1 MSHCILCLDLATVT
15 GWAALVNP
23 GSPAERVVSG
33 TQSFA
38 INARVEGAGMR
49 YLRFSHW
56 MDEMSRIYAIK
67 RLAFEEVK
75 QRAASVA
82 AGHMYGGFMATLT
95 SWCEANA
102 VPYEGIPVQTIKKH
116 ATGKGNASKEDVI
129 KAMRTKGHVVED
141 DNEADALALLY
152 YVMTYA
158 TPGTPNIRPAPHSS
172 PARRVPLDPLRLPR
186 RPVSR

>member
-1 MSHCILCLDLATVT
+1 VTLLCLDLATVT
-15 GWAALVNP
+15 GWALRGPSGALL
-23 GSPAERVVSG
+23 SG

-49 YLRFSHW
+49 YLRFRHW
-56 MDEMSRIYAIK
+56 MDTMHSLYPIS

-95 SWCEANA
+95 SWCEERG

-116 ATGKGNASKEDVI
+116 VTGKGNASKEDVI
-129 KAMRTKGHVVED
+129 KAMRAKGHQVED

-158 TPGTPNIRPAPHSS
+158 TPSTPDIRPALDRS
-172 PARRVPLDPLRLPR
+172 PERRVPLDPLRLPR